1 MVVVVGCQVSSQSI
15 TPTKPKKQTTKNTHK
30 SKVVQG
36 CFKICNSSPPPHSK
50 NLKAFEK
57 REREREGVCV
67 KHYRLVLMK
76 EEEEHRNSQTQM
88 AS

>member
-15 TPTKPKKQTTKNTHK
+15 TPTKPKKQKEKIPTKAK
-30 SKVVQG
+30 Q
-36 CFKICNSSPPPHSK
+36 FKGASRFVTLPPHSN